1 MTVLHYI
8 ALRGTILP
16 MPHVSEVL
24 TSTDIG
30 KFTNLQVLAK
40 QVVEGFCSGLHRSPH
55 KGFSVEFK
63 EHRSYVPGD
72 DIRTIDWKLFGKT
85 DRLYIREYEE
95 ETNLRCTI
103 LLDSSGSMAYSG
115 SRSNGLSKHDYAVRT
130 AACLSYLMLQQQDS
144 VGLVT
149 FDRRVRKYIPP
160 RARPKHL
167 KAIVE
172 ELKRQKPEFE
182 TELGDVFHE
191 MVVKLHRR
199 GLLVIISDLF
209 GDVDRLMK
217 SLAHFRHANHEILI
231 FQIWDPDELDFP
243 FRQWTQFES
252 LEQSSNRHLVDPAQ
266 IRQEYLKK
274 LEQFRDQLTR
284 GCNRHRISLV
294 PMTTDQPFADSLA
307 AYLALRRKSP

>member
-1 MTVLHYI
+1 
-8 ALRGTILP
+8 
-16 MPHVSEVL
+16 MPNVSDVL
-24 TSTDIG
+24 TSHDIG
-30 KFTNLQVLAK
+30 RFTNLQVLAK

-63 EHRSYVPGD
+63 EHRAYSPGD

-95 ETNLRCTI
+95 ETNLRCSI

-115 SRSNGLSKHDYAVRT
+115 SRATGVTKHDYAVST
-130 AACLSYLMLQQQDS
+130 AACLAYLMLQQQDS

-149 FDRRVRKYIPP
+149 FDKQVRRYIPP

-167 KAIVE
+167 QAIIN
-172 ELKRQKPEFE
+172 ELKKQKPEFE

-191 MVVKLHRR
+191 MVAKIHRR
-199 GLLVIISDLF
+199 GLLIIISDLF
-209 GDVDRLMK
+209 GDVEQLMK
-217 SLAHFRHANHEILI
+217 SLAHFRHANHDIII

-243 FRQWTQFES
+243 FRQWTQFAS
-252 LEQSSNRHLVDPAQ
+252 LEAAANRHLVDPAQ
-266 IRQEYLKK
+266 IRRAYLEK
-274 LEQFRDQLTR
+274 LQQFREQLAS

-294 PMTTDQPFADSLA
+294 PMTTDQPYADSLA
-307 AYLALRRKSP
+307 AYLALRRKSK

>member
-1 MTVLHYI
+1 
-8 ALRGTILP
+8 
-16 MPHVSEVL
+16 MPHVSDVL
-24 TSTDIG
+24 SAHDIG
-30 KFTNLQVLAK
+30 KFANLQVVAR

-63 EHRSYVPGD
+63 EHRQYVPGD

-115 SRSNGLSKHDYAVRT
+115 SRSEGATKHDYAVRT

-149 FDRRVRKYIPP
+149 FDKQVRKYIPP

-167 KAIVE
+167 QAIVK
-172 ELKRQKPEFE
+172 ELQRQKPEYE

-191 MVVKLHRR
+191 MVAKIHRR

-209 GDVDRLMK
+209 GDVEQLMK
-217 SLAHFRHANHEILI
+217 SLAHFRHANHEIII

-243 FRQWTQFES
+243 FRQWTQFAS
-252 LEQSSNRHLVDPAQ
+252 LEASANRHLVDPAQ
-266 IRQEYLKK
+266 LRQAYLEK
-274 LEQFRDQLTR
+274 LEQFRDQLAS

-294 PMTTDQPFADSLA
+294 PMTTDQPYADALA
-307 AYLALRRKSP
+307 SYLALRRKSV

>member
-1 MTVLHYI
+1 MS
-8 ALRGTILP
+8 P
-16 MPHVSEVL
+16 
-24 TSTDIG
+24 TSC
-30 KFTNLQVLAK
+30 LQAISLASRTFRSWPK
-40 QVVEGFCSGLHRSPH
+40 ASSKGFCSGLHRSPH

-103 LLDSSGSMAYSG
+103 LLDSSGSMKYSG
-115 SRSNGLSKHDYAVRT
+115 SRSNGSTKHDYAVRT
-130 AACLSYLMLQQQDS
+130 AACLAYLMLQQQDS

-149 FDRRVRKYIPP
+149 FDKKVRRYIPP
-160 RARPKHL
+160 RARPNHLQIIINEL
-167 KAIVE
+167 KA
-172 ELKRQKPEFE
+172 QKPEFE

-191 MVVKLHRR
+191 MVVKMHRR
-199 GLLVIISDLF
+199 GLLIIISDLF

-217 SLAHFRHANHEILI
+217 SLAQFRHANHEIMI

-243 FRQWTQFES
+243 FRQWTQFAS
-252 LEQSSNRHLVDPAQ
+252 LESAANRHLVDPAQ
-266 IRQEYLKK
+266 IRRAYLEK
-274 LEQFRDQLTR
+274 LAQYRDQLTK

-294 PMTTDQPFADSLA
+294 PMTTDQPHADSLA
-307 AYLALRRKSP
+307 AYLALRRKGR

>member
-1 MTVLHYI
+1 M
-8 ALRGTILP
+8 A
-16 MPHVSEVL
+16 HVSDVL
-24 TSTDIG
+24 SAGDIAR
-30 KFTNLQVLAK
+30 FSNLQVLARS
-40 QVVEGFCSGLHRSPH
+40 VVEGFCSGLHRSPH

-103 LLDSSGSMAYSG
+103 LLDSSGSMKYSG
-115 SRSNGLSKHDYAVRT
+115 SRSNGSTKHDYAVHT
-130 AACLSYLMLQQQDS
+130 AACLAYLMLQQQDS

-149 FDRRVRKYIPP
+149 FDKKVRRYIPP
-160 RARPKHL
+160 RARPNHL
-167 KAIVE
+167 QVIIN
-172 ELKRQKPEFE
+172 ELQAQKPEFE

-191 MVVKLHRR
+191 MIAKMHRR
-199 GLLVIISDLF
+199 GLVIIISDLF

-217 SLAHFRHANHEILI
+217 SLAQFRHANHEIMI

-243 FRQWTQFES
+243 FRQWTQFAS
-252 LEQSSNRHLVDPAQ
+252 LESAANRHLVDPAQ
-266 IRQEYLKK
+266 IRRAYLEK
-274 LEQFRDQLTR
+274 LAQYRDQVTK

-294 PMTTDQPFADSLA
+294 PMTTDQPHADSLA
-307 AYLALRRKSP
+307 AYLALRRKGR

>member
-1 MTVLHYI
+1 M
-8 ALRGTILP
+8 A
-16 MPHVSEVL
+16 HVSDL
-24 TSTDIG
+24 LSGGDIAR
-30 KFTNLQVLAK
+30 FSSLQILAK
-40 QVVEGFCSGLHRSPH
+40 GVVEGFCSGLHRSPH

-115 SRSNGLSKHDYAVRT
+115 SRSNGLSKHAYAVRT
-130 AACLSYLMLQQQDS
+130 AACLAYLLLQQQDS

-149 FDRRVRKYIPP
+149 FDKQVRRYIPP

-167 KAIVE
+167 QVIIN
-172 ELKRQKPEFE
+172 ELTAQKPEFE
-182 TELGDVFHE
+182 TELGTVFHE
-191 MVVKLHRR
+191 MVTKLHRR
-199 GLLVIISDLF
+199 GLVVIISDLF
-209 GDVDRLMK
+209 GDVDQLMK
-217 SLAHFRHANHEILI
+217 ALAHFRHSNHEILI

-243 FRQWTQFES
+243 FRQWTQFAS
-252 LEQSSNRHLVDPAQ
+252 LESATNRHLVDPAQ
-266 IRQEYLKK
+266 IRRAYLEK
-274 LEQFRDQLTR
+274 LAQFREQLTN

-294 PMTTDQPFADSLA
+294 PLMTDQPHADSLA
-307 AYLALRRKSP
+307 AFLSYRRKGR